1 MAPPR
6 RVFAALTA
14 SALLMLL
21 SLTVFASN
29 APASQPLDRGGNV
42 IISPSA
48 TNNFDQLVVVLMENK
63 NLNEVYGPATYMTQL
78 ADQYSFSQGWS
89 SITNPS
95 QPNYI
100 AIMGAST
107 FGVGGDGNHPN
118 LNHPTLVDLI
128 ETSGHTWN
136 AIAEGSGS
144 GCSINPDR
152 GEDHFPF
159 LSYTTITGN
168 AARCANLH
176 SGGPADVVTALN
188 AGTNFIWF
196 TPNDGHNMHD
206 NSVASGDAWIQSWVP
221 GLLTAMGTK
230 KAALI
235 VMFDEAYTSPP
246 HIYMSFSGPAAKLA
260 YKSTASYSH
269 YSLAKLLED
278 VWGGGSL
285 GQGDVN
291 APSPLEFFNAGGP
304 DFTLFANPGTV
315 SFSAGHSATSTVSLT
330 ASGGFTGT
338 VDLTAVSVPTG
349 VTTSCVPTSISGS
362 QTSTCTLSG
371 TNAGTYGVTI
381 TGTSGALVH
390 TAPVAV
396 TITAAGPTARFA
408 YSPTVPVV
416 NDTITFDAS
425 TSTDSDPT
433 ATLQARWD
441 WESDGTWDT
450 SLSTT
455 LTAQHAFGASGT
467 YTVMLQIQ
475 DSNGFSDTDSKAISV
490 FASGGGGVGAPP
502 GYGLTDPTLLQAHG
516 PIYIGSDA
524 QFTAANGVRSGTG
537 TIADPYIISNWFIDG
552 NLYASSQ
559 AMLWIEGTSSYV
571 VIENV
576 RISNLLGTNQWE
588 AFQLGH
594 WPATIST
601 QHVTI
606 RHNEVVNAQHAYGI
620 GIREGSSDIHI
631 EANYVQLEANFDWVY
646 GIATDRGVHGITVFG
661 NYVNAHTSGT
671 FHTVGIHLS
680 DYHVTDARRAT
691 GMVAIQNTVVNAT
704 AGGIISESS
713 VGTIIGWNLV
723 YMDYPGSKSVATD
736 YPRGIETEWF
746 SNGTLVVGNMIHT
759 FHWGIQVGSDLG
771 VIASNTITDVDYA
784 IYVLDNAAWPGI
796 STAAE
801 TIYDTTYSTV
811 AITPIRL
818 PTGFQGTVVEVGPGI
833 TKTDLTPVTF
843 VTSPAATSVVLAW
856 SGSSLN
862 LSATV
867 GGLIVFDTANTA
879 ASQNLQASWTGSVA
893 NLDVTSLSAAAAS
906 FLLQSAAPVVFDGSG
921 FTPSTTY
928 NVTRTNSGGTTR
940 ILSAQSTPVGGLT
953 FTIPTSTPSTY
964 TVSPGS
970 TSDITPPVTTYS
982 ASGSSGANSWYTS
995 SVTVTL
1001 TATEDSSGIAAIHFR
1016 TDGGAWQSYASPF
1029 TVQSDGSHAI
1039 DYYSTDSSG
1048 NNEAPR
1054 TVAVKIDSTAPS
1066 SSVAL
1071 AATLA
1076 VDGSY
1081 ISSVDV
1087 TLTSTDATSGIQ
1099 SSEYRVD
1106 GGAWRS
1112 YASVFPV
1119 SGNGTHTLEYHAT
1132 DVASNVETSKSSV
1145 VRISGSS
1152 FGPPVTVLQVT
1163 GSAGMNGWYISFVN
1177 VTLTATSPSG
1187 TAIFTMYSV
1196 DGSGWTQYAQ
1206 RFILPE
1212 GRHTFD
1218 YQSWDT
1224 AGFVEP
1230 KASTSIDV
1238 DLTPPTLGGS
1248 PSGVQTTPDVTIS
1261 WTGSDIAAGI
1271 ARYEVSID
1279 GGPTQSVGM
1288 TTSLNRR
1295 WSDGDHTVRVTAYDA
1310 AGNQDATVIN
1320 FRVSP
1325 GSPGVFGVFLTLPL
1339 VLPAIAL
1346 VLLLF
1351 AIVFWHRG
1359 LRRRE
1364 DEDRGRYDPDDY
1376 AEEYDSSDLETA
1388 ARVSFPFAAAFLR

>member
-1 MAPPR
+1 MLRASGKHAMDR
-6 RVFAALTA
+6 SKRVFAALTA
-14 SALLMLL
+14 SALLLL
-21 SLTVFASN
+21 VSLTVIGSN
-29 APASQPLDRGGNV
+29 DPANLSVAQVGNV
-42 IISPSA
+42 ILPA
-48 TNNFDQLVVVLMENK
+48 APTNNFEQFVIVLMENHD
-63 NLNEVYGPATYMTQL
+63 LSDIYGPAPYMTQL
-78 ADQYSFSQGWS
+78 ADQYAFSQHWA

-100 AIMGAST
+100 ALIGGST
-107 FGVGGDGNHPN
+107 FGVSGDGNHPN

-159 LSYTTITGN
+159 LSYTTITGS
-168 AARCANLH
+168 AARCASLH
-176 SGGPADVVTALN
+176 SGGPTDVVAALN

-196 TPNDGHNMHD
+196 TPTDQHNMHD
-206 NSVASGDAWIQSWVP
+206 NSVASGDSWLQSWVP
-221 GLLTAMGTK
+221 GLLTAMGSK

-235 VMFDEAYTSPP
+235 IMFDEAYTSPP
-246 HIYMSFSGPAAKLA
+246 YIYMSFSGTATKLA
-260 YKSTASYSH
+260 YKSTGSDSDGSH
-269 YSLAKLLED
+269 AKLLHD
-278 VWGGGSL
+278 VWGGGSR
-285 GQGDVN
+285 GQGDAN
-291 APSPLEFFNAGGP
+291 ARSPLEFFNAGGP
-304 DFTLFANPGTV
+304 DFTLSANPGTV
-315 SFSAGHSATSTVSLT
+315 SFSAGQSATSTVSLT

-371 TNAGTYGVTI
+371 TNAGTYAVTI

-450 SLSTT
+450 SLSST

-537 TIADPYIISNWFIDG
+537 TITNPYIISDWFIDG

-576 RISNLLGTNQWE
+576 RIANLVGTNQWE

-620 GIREGSSDIHI
+620 GIREGSSDIHV

-746 SNGTLVVGNMIHT
+746 SNGTAVVGNVIHT
-759 FHWGIQVGSDLG
+759 FHWGIQIGSDQG
-771 VIASNTITDVDYA
+771 VIASNTISDVDYA
-784 IYVLDNAAWPGI
+784 IYVLDTSAWPGI
-796 STAAE
+796 STAAD
-801 TIYDTTYSTV
+801 TIYDTTYSSV
-811 AITPIRL
+811 AIAPIRL
-818 PTGFQGTVVEVGPGI
+818 PTGFQGTVVDLGPGI
-833 TKTDLTPVTF
+833 KKTDLTPVLF
-843 VTSPAATSVVLAW
+843 VTSPAATSATFDW
-856 SGSSLN
+856 SGTSLN
-862 LSATV
+862 LSAIV
-867 GGLIVFDTANTA
+867 GGMVVFDR
-879 ASQNLQASWTGSVA
+879 ASTVDAQTLHASWTGTLT
-893 NLDVTSLSAAAAS
+893 NLDVTSLSAAGVS
-906 FLLQSAAPVVFDGSG
+906 FQLQSAAAVVFDGTG

-928 NVTRTNSGGTTR
+928 NVTRTNTGGTSR
-940 ILSAQSTPVGGLT
+940 ILSAQSTPLGGLS
-953 FTIPTSTPSTY
+953 FTVPSSTPSTY
-964 TVSPGS
+964 AVSPGS
-970 TSDITPPVTTYS
+970 VSDITPPVTTYS
-982 ASGSSGANSWYTS
+982 ASGTGGAGNWYTS

-1001 TATEDSSGIAAIHFR
+1001 SATDDSSGVAVIHFR
-1016 TDGGAWQSYASPF
+1016 TDGGAWQSYSGPF
-1029 TVQSDGSHAI
+1029 TFQAAGSHAI
-1039 DYYSTDSSG
+1039 DYYSTDYSG
-1048 NNEAPR
+1048 NNETLR
-1054 TVAVKIDSTAPS
+1054 SVTVNIDGTAPS
-1066 SSVAL
+1066 SSVQL
-1071 AATLA
+1071 AGTQAG
-1076 VDGSY
+1076 DGSY
-1081 ISSVDV
+1081 ISTVDV
-1087 TLTSTDATSGIQ
+1087 TVTSTDATSGVQ
-1099 SSEYRVD
+1099 LAQYRVD

-1112 YASVFPV
+1112 YSAAFPV
-1119 SGNGTHTLEYHAT
+1119 SGNGTHTVDYYAT
-1132 DVASNVETSKSSV
+1132 DVAGNLESAKSLV

-1152 FGPPVTVLQVT
+1152 FGPPVTVLHV
-1163 GSAGMNGWYISFVN
+1163 AGTAGQNGWYISRVN

-1187 TAIFTMYSV
+1187 TGIFTMYSV

-1206 RFILPE
+1206 TFMMAE
-1212 GRHTFD
+1212 GRHTLD
-1218 YQSWDT
+1218 YQSWDS

-1230 KASTSIDV
+1230 KGSTSIDI
-1238 DLTPPTLGGS
+1238 DLTPPLLDGS
-1248 PSGVQTTPDVTIS
+1248 PSGLVTTPDVTIT
-1261 WTGSDIAAGI
+1261 WTGTDGASGV

-1279 GGPTQSVGM
+1279 GGPTESVGM
-1288 TTSLNRR
+1288 TTSLTRR

-1310 AGNQDATVIN
+1310 AGNQDAKVIS
-1320 FRVSP
+1320 FTVSP
-1325 GSPGVFGVFLTLPL
+1325 ASSGVFGVFQTLPL
-1339 VLPAIAL
+1339 ILPAIAL
-1346 VLLLF
+1346 CILLF
-1351 AIVFWHRG
+1351 AVAFW
-1359 LRRRE
+1359 RRRLHRNE
-1364 DEDRGRYDPDDY
+1364 AEDRGEPEADDLPP
-1376 AEEYDSSDLETA
+1376 EDYDSSEW
-1388 ARVSFPFAAAFLR
+1388 

>member
-1 MAPPR
+1 MDSRPYRAF
-6 RVFAALTA
+6 VALFA
-14 SALLMLL
+14 SALLLL
-21 SLTVFASN
+21 TALVVSGIV
-29 APASQPLDRGGNV
+29 PLS
-42 IISPSA
+42 SPGSRFGSGPVSSEA

-63 NLNEVYGPATYMTQL
+63 NLNEIYGPAPYMTQL
-78 ADQYSFSQGWS
+78 ADQYAFSEGWS

-100 AIMGAST
+100 ALIGGST
-107 FGVGGDGNHPN
+107 FGVSGDGNHPN
-118 LNHPTLVDLI
+118 LNHPTIVDII
-128 ETSGHTWN
+128 ENSGHTWN

-176 SGGPADVVTALN
+176 SGGPTDVVTALN

-206 NSVASGDAWIQSWVP
+206 NSVSSGDAWIQSWVP
-221 GLLTAMGTK
+221 GLLTAMAGK

-235 VMFDEAYTSPP
+235 LMFDEAYTSPP
-246 HIYMSFSGPAAKLA
+246 YIYMSFSGPATKLA

-304 DFTLFANPGTV
+304 DFTLSANPGTV
-315 SFSAGHSATSTVSLT
+315 SFSAGQSATSTVSLT

-371 TNAGTYGVTI
+371 TNAGTYAVTI

-396 TITAAGPTARFA
+396 TITAAGPTARFT

-450 SLSTT
+450 SLSST

-467 YTVMLQIQ
+467 YTVKLEIQ
-475 DSNGFSDTDSKAISV
+475 DSSGLSDTDSKAISV

-502 GYGLTDPTLLQAHG
+502 GSGLTDPTILQAHG

-576 RISNLLGTNQWE
+576 RIANLVGTNQWE

-691 GMVAIQNTVVNAT
+691 GMAAIQNTVVNAT

-746 SNGTLVVGNMIHT
+746 SNGTAVVGNVIHT
-759 FHWGIQVGSDLG
+759 FHWGIQVGSDQG

-818 PTGFQGTVVEVGPGI
+818 PTGFQGTVVDLGPGI
-833 TKTDLTPVTF
+833 KKTDLTPVLF
-843 VTSPAATSVVLAW
+843 VTSPAATSATFDW
-856 SGSSLN
+856 SGTSLN
-862 LSATV
+862 LSAIV
-867 GGLIVFDTANTA
+867 GGMVVFDTASTGDA
-879 ASQNLQASWTGSVA
+879 QTLHASWTGA
-893 NLDVTSLSAAAAS
+893 LTNLDVTGLSAAGVS
-906 FLLQSAAPVVFDGSG
+906 FQLQSAAAVVFDSSG

-928 NVTRTNSGGTTR
+928 NVTRTNSGGTSR
-940 ILSAQSTPVGGLT
+940 ILSPQSTPVGGLT

-964 TVSPGS
+964 AVSPGS
-970 TSDITPPVTTYS
+970 VSDITPPVTTYS

-1001 TATEDSSGIAAIHFR
+1001 SATDDSSGIAAIHFR
-1016 TDGGAWQSYASPF
+1016 TDGGAWQSYTSPF
-1029 TVQSDGSHAI
+1029 TVSSAGSHAI
-1039 DYYSTDSSG
+1039 DYYSSDSSG
-1048 NNEAPR
+1048 NNEALR
-1054 TVAVKIDSTAPS
+1054 SVTVKIDSTAPS

-1071 AATLA
+1071 AGTQA

-1106 GGAWRS
+1106 SGAWRS
-1112 YASVFPV
+1112 FASVFPV

-1132 DVASNVETSKSSV
+1132 DIAGNVETTKSSV

-1163 GSAGMNGWYISFVN
+1163 GSAGMNGWYVSLVN

-1187 TAIFTMYSV
+1187 TAIFTMYSI

-1261 WTGSDIAAGI
+1261 WTGSDTASGV

-1310 AGNQDATVIN
+1310 AGNQDATVIS

-1325 GSPGVFGVFLTLPL
+1325 GSPGVFGVFQTLPL

-1346 VLLLF
+1346 CLLLF
-1351 AIVFWHRG
+1351 AIAFWRRR
-1359 LRRRE
+1359 LRRHE
-1364 DEDRGRYDPDDY
+1364 DEARGYVDPDEY
-1376 AEEYDSSDLETA
+1376 PEEYDASDL
-1388 ARVSFPFAAAFLR
+1388 

>member
-1 MAPPR
+1 MAPSR

-29 APASQPLDRGGNV
+29 APASQPLDRRGSV

-63 NLNEVYGPATYMTQL
+63 NLNEVYGPAPYMTQL

-107 FGVGGDGNHPN
+107 FGVGGDRNHPN
-118 LNHPTLVDLI
+118 LDHPTLVDLI

-168 AARCANLH
+168 AARCVNLH
-176 SGGPADVVTALN
+176 SGGPADVVTALKP
-188 AGTNFIWF
+188 GTESISV
-196 TPNDGHNMHD
+196 TPNDGPNMHY
-206 NSVASGDAWIQSWVP
+206 NSVATCDYWIQSWVP
-221 GLLTAMGTK
+221 GLLTAMAGK
-230 KAALI
+230 KAALLL
-235 VMFDEAYTSPP
+235 MFDEAYTSPP
-246 HIYMSFSGPAAKLA
+246 YIYMGFSGPATKLA
-260 YKSTASYSH
+260 YKSTAAYSH

-304 DFTLFANPGTV
+304 DFTLSATPGTV
-315 SFSAGHSATSTVSLT
+315 TFIAGQSATSTVSLT

-338 VDLTAVSVPTG
+338 VALTAVSVPVG
-349 VTTSCVPTSISGS
+349 ATTSCVPASISGT
-362 QTSTCTLSG
+362 QTSTCTITG
-371 TNAGTYGVTI
+371 TNAGSYAVTI

-396 TITAAGPTARFA
+396 TITAPGPTAHFG
-408 YSPTVPVV
+408 YSPTVPSV
-416 NDTITFDAS
+416 NDTITFDATS
-425 TSTDSDPT
+425 STDSDPS

-450 SLSTT
+450 TLSST
-455 LTAQHAFGASGT
+455 LTAQHAFAASGS
-467 YTVMLQIQ
+467 YTVKLEIQ
-475 DSNGFSDTDSKAISV
+475 DSRGFSDTDSRAVTV

-502 GYGLTDPTLLQAHG
+502 GYGLTNPSVLQAHG

-524 QFTAANGVRSGTG
+524 EFTAANGVRSGTG
-537 TIADPYIISNWFIDG
+537 TITDPYVISNWFIDG
-552 NLYASSQ
+552 NLYGSSQ
-559 AMLWIEGTSSYV
+559 AMIWIEGTSSYV

-576 RISNLLGTNQWE
+576 RIANLAGTNQWE

-594 WPATIST
+594 WPATVST

-606 RHNEVVNAQHAYGI
+606 RHNSVENAQHAYGI
-620 GIREGSSDIHI
+620 AVREGSSDIHI
-631 EANYVQLEANFDWVY
+631 EANYVQLETNFDWVY

-704 AGGIISESS
+704 AGGVISESS

-746 SNGTLVVGNMIHT
+746 SNGTLVVGNVIHT
-759 FHWGIQVGSDLG
+759 FHWGIQVGSDGG
-771 VIASNTITDVDYA
+771 VIASNTISDVDYA
-784 IYVLDNAAWPGI
+784 IYVLDNSAWPGI
-796 STAAE
+796 STAAD
-801 TIYDTTYSTV
+801 TIYDTTYSSD
-811 AITPIRL
+811 AIAPVRL
-818 PTGFQGTVVEVGPGI
+818 PTGFQGTVVDLGPGI
-833 TKTDLTPVTF
+833 KKTDLTPVLF
-843 VTSPAATSVVLAW
+843 VTSPAATSATLEW
-856 SGSSLN
+856 SGTSLN
-862 LSATV
+862 LSAIV
-867 GGLIVFDTANTA
+867 GGMMVFDTASTIDA
-879 ASQNLQASWTGSVA
+879 QTLHASWTGTLT
-893 NLDVTSLSAAAAS
+893 NLDVTSLSATGVS
-906 FLLQSAAPVVFDGSG
+906 FQLQSASAVVFDGIG

-928 NVTRTNSGGTTR
+928 NVTRTNTGGTSR
-940 ILSAQSTPVGGLT
+940 ILSAQSTPLGGLS
-953 FTIPTSTPSTY
+953 FTVPSSTPSTY
-964 TVSPGS
+964 AVSPGS
-970 TSDITPPVTTYS
+970 VSDITPPVTTYS
-982 ASGSSGANSWYTS
+982 ASGTGGAGSWYTS
-995 SVTVTL
+995 AVTVTL
-1001 TATEDSSGIAAIHFR
+1001 SAIDDSSGVAAIHFR
-1016 TDGGAWQSYASPF
+1016 TDGGTWQSYSGPF
-1029 TVQSDGSHAI
+1029 TFQADGSHAI
-1039 DYYSTDSSG
+1039 DYYSTDFSG
-1048 NNEAPR
+1048 NNETLR
-1054 TVAVKIDSTAPS
+1054 SVAVKIDSTAPS
-1066 SSVAL
+1066 SSVQL
-1071 AATLA
+1071 AGTLA
-1076 VDGSY
+1076 GDGSY

-1087 TLTSTDATSGIQ
+1087 TVTSTDATSGVQ
-1099 SSEYRVD
+1099 STQYRVD

-1112 YASVFPV
+1112 YSAAFPV
-1119 SGNGTHTLEYHAT
+1119 SGNGTHTVDYYAT
-1132 DVASNVETSKSSV
+1132 DVAGNLESTKSSV

-1152 FGPPVTVLQVT
+1152 FGPPVTVLQV
-1163 GSAGMNGWYISFVN
+1163 AGTAGQNGWYISLVN

-1187 TAIFTMYSV
+1187 TGIFTMYSV

-1206 RFILPE
+1206 TFMLAE
-1212 GRHTFD
+1212 GRHTLD
-1218 YQSWDT
+1218 YQSWDS

-1230 KASTSIDV
+1230 KGSTSIDL
-1238 DLTPPTLGGS
+1238 DLTPPLLDGT
-1248 PSGVQTTPDVTIS
+1248 PSGVQTAPDVTVS
-1261 WTGSDIAAGI
+1261 WTGSDSASGVTG
-1271 ARYEVSID
+1271 YMLSID

-1288 TTSLNRR
+1288 TTSLTRR

-1310 AGNQDATVIN
+1310 AGNQDAKVIS
-1320 FRVSP
+1320 FTVSP
-1325 GSPGVFGVFLTLPL
+1325 ASSGVFGVFQTLPL
-1339 VLPAIAL
+1339 ILPAIAL
-1346 VLLLF
+1346 CILLF
-1351 AIVFWHRG
+1351 AVAFW
-1359 LRRRE
+1359 RRRLHRNE
-1364 DEDRGRYDPDDY
+1364 AEDRGEPEADDLPP
-1376 AEEYDSSDLETA
+1376 EDYDSSEW
-1388 ARVSFPFAAAFLR
+1388 

>member
-1 MAPPR
+1 MDSR
-6 RVFAALTA
+6 RYSAFVALSA
-14 SALLMLL
+14 SALLILAGLL
-21 SLTVFASN
+21 VSGIVPFST
-29 APASQPLDRGGNV
+29 PGNSV
-42 IISPSA
+42 GLGPISSSA
-48 TNNFDQLVVVLMENK
+48 TGNFDQLVVVLMENH
-63 NLNEVYGPATYMTQL
+63 NLNEIYGPAPYMTQL
-78 ADQYSFSQGWS
+78 ADQYAFSEGWS

-100 AIMGAST
+100 ALLGAST
-107 FGVGGDGNHPN
+107 FGVSGDGNHPN

-159 LSYTTITGN
+159 LSYTTITGS
-168 AARCANLH
+168 AARCASLH
-176 SGGPADVVTALN
+176 SGGPTDVVAALN

-196 TPNDGHNMHD
+196 TPTDQHNMHD
-206 NSVASGDAWIQSWVP
+206 NSVASGDSWLQSWVP
-221 GLLTAMGTK
+221 GLLTAMGSK

-235 VMFDEAYTSPP
+235 IMFDEAYTSPP
-246 HIYMSFSGPAAKLA
+246 YIYMSFSGTATKLA

-315 SFSAGHSATSTVSLT
+315 SFSAGQSATSTVSLT

-371 TNAGTYGVTI
+371 TNAGTYAVTI

-450 SLSTT
+450 SLSST

-680 DYHVTDARRAT
+680 DYHVTDGRRAT

-723 YMDYPGSKSVATD
+723 YMDYPGSKSIAVD

-746 SNGTLVVGNMIHT
+746 SNGTLVIGNVIHT
-759 FHWGIQVGSDLG
+759 FHWGIQVGSDQG
-771 VIASNTITDVDYA
+771 VIASNTISDVDFA

-796 STAAE
+796 STAAD
-801 TIYDTTYSTV
+801 TVYDTTYSSV

-818 PTGFQGTVVEVGPGI
+818 PTGFQGTVVDLGPGI
-833 TKTDLTPVTF
+833 KKTDLTPVLF
-843 VTSPAATSVVLAW
+843 VTSPAATSATFDW
-856 SGSSLN
+856 SGTSLN
-862 LSATV
+862 LSAIV
-867 GGLIVFDTANTA
+867 GGMVVFDTASTGDA
-879 ASQNLQASWTGSVA
+879 QTLHASWTGA
-893 NLDVTSLSAAAAS
+893 LTNLDVTSLSAAGVS
-906 FLLQSAAPVVFDGSG
+906 FQLQSAAAVVFDGTG

-928 NVTRTNSGGTTR
+928 NVTRTNTGGTSR
-940 ILSAQSTPVGGLT
+940 ILSAQSTPLGGLS
-953 FTIPTSTPSTY
+953 FTVPSSTPSTY
-964 TVSPGS
+964 AVSPGS
-970 TSDITPPVTTYS
+970 VSDITPPVTTYS
-982 ASGSSGANSWYTS
+982 ASGTGGGGNWYTS
-995 SVTVTL
+995 AVTVTL
-1001 TATEDSSGIAAIHFR
+1001 SATDDSSGVAVIHFR
-1016 TDGGAWQSYASPF
+1016 TNGGAWQSYSGPF
-1029 TVQSDGSHAI
+1029 TFQAAGSHAI
-1039 DYYSTDSSG
+1039 DYYSTDYSG
-1048 NNEAPR
+1048 NNETLR
-1054 TVAVKIDSTAPS
+1054 SVTVNIDGTAPS
-1066 SSVAL
+1066 SSVQL
-1071 AATLA
+1071 AGTQAG
-1076 VDGSY
+1076 DGSY
-1081 ISSVDV
+1081 ISTVDV
-1087 TLTSTDATSGIQ
+1087 TVTSTDATSGVQ
-1099 SSEYRVD
+1099 LAQYRVD

-1112 YASVFPV
+1112 YSAAFPV
-1119 SGNGTHTLEYHAT
+1119 SGNGTHTVDYYAT
-1132 DVASNVETSKSSV
+1132 DVAGNLESAKSLV

-1152 FGPPVTVLQVT
+1152 FGPPVTVLHV
-1163 GSAGMNGWYISFVN
+1163 AGTAGQNGWYISRVN

-1187 TAIFTMYSV
+1187 TGIFTMYSV

-1206 RFILPE
+1206 TFMMAE
-1212 GRHTFD
+1212 GRHTLD
-1218 YQSWDT
+1218 YQSWDS

-1230 KASTSIDV
+1230 KGSTSIDI
-1238 DLTPPTLGGS
+1238 DLTPPLLDGS
-1248 PSGVQTTPDVTIS
+1248 PSGLVTTPDVTIT
-1261 WTGSDIAAGI
+1261 WTGSDGASGV

-1279 GGPTQSVGM
+1279 GGPTESVGM
-1288 TTSLNRR
+1288 TTSLTRR

-1310 AGNQDATVIN
+1310 AGNQDAKVIS
-1320 FRVSP
+1320 FTVSP
-1325 GSPGVFGVFLTLPL
+1325 ASSGVFGVFQTLPL
-1339 VLPAIAL
+1339 ILPAIAL
-1346 VLLLF
+1346 CILLF
-1351 AIVFWHRG
+1351 AVAFW
-1359 LRRRE
+1359 RRRLHRNE
-1364 DEDRGRYDPDDY
+1364 AEDRGEPEADDLPP
-1376 AEEYDSSDLETA
+1376 EDYDSSEW
-1388 ARVSFPFAAAFLR
+1388 

>member
-1 MAPPR
+1 MDSR
-6 RVFAALTA
+6 RYSAFVALSA
-14 SALLMLL
+14 SALLILAGLL
-21 SLTVFASN
+21 VSGIVPFST
-29 APASQPLDRGGNV
+29 PGNSV
-42 IISPSA
+42 GLGPISSSA
-48 TNNFDQLVVVLMENK
+48 TGNFDQLVVVLMENH
-63 NLNEVYGPATYMTQL
+63 NLNEIYGPAPYMTQL
-78 ADQYSFSQGWS
+78 ADQYAFSEGWS

-100 AIMGAST
+100 ALLGAST
-107 FGVGGDGNHPN
+107 FGVSGDGNHPN

-159 LSYTTITGN
+159 LSYTTITGS
-168 AARCANLH
+168 AARCASLH
-176 SGGPADVVTALN
+176 SGGPTDVVAALN

-196 TPNDGHNMHD
+196 TPTDQHNMHD
-206 NSVASGDAWIQSWVP
+206 NSVASGDSWLQSWVP
-221 GLLTAMGTK
+221 GLLTAMGSK

-235 VMFDEAYTSPP
+235 IMFDEAYTSPP
-246 HIYMSFSGPAAKLA
+246 YIYMSFSGTATKHA

-315 SFSAGHSATSTVSLT
+315 SFSAGQSATSTVSLT

-362 QTSTCTLSG
+362 QTSRCTLSG
-371 TNAGTYGVTI
+371 TNAGTYAVTI

-450 SLSTT
+450 SLSST

-620 GIREGSSDIHI
+620 GIREGSSDIRV

-680 DYHVTDARRAT
+680 DYHVTDGRRAT

-713 VGTIIGWNLV
+713 VGTIVGWNLV
-723 YMDYPGSKSVATD
+723 YMDYPGSKSIAVD

-746 SNGTLVVGNMIHT
+746 SNGTAVVGNVVHT
-759 FHWGIQVGSDLG
+759 FHWGIQVGSDQG

-801 TIYDTTYSTV
+801 TIYDTTHSTV

-818 PTGFQGTVVEVGPGI
+818 PTGFQGTVVDLGPGI

-843 VTSPAATSVVLAW
+843 VTSPAATSVAFAW

-867 GGLIVFDTANTA
+867 GGLVVFDTANTA

-893 NLDVTSLSAAAAS
+893 NLDVTSLSAAGVS
-906 FLLQSAAPVVFDGSG
+906 FLLQSAAAVVFDGSG

-928 NVTRTNSGGTTR
+928 NVTRTNTGGTSR

-953 FTIPTSTPSTY
+953 FTIPTSP
-964 TVSPGS
+964 PPPNPAPRGS
-970 TSDITPPVTTYS
+970 TSATPPPVTTYS
-982 ASGSSGANSWYTS
+982 AVGSSGTSNWYTS

-1001 TATEDSSGIAAIHFR
+1001 TATDDSSGIAAIHFR

-1029 TVQSDGSHAI
+1029 TVQSDGSHGI

-1048 NNEAPR
+1048 NNEALR
-1054 TVAVKIDSTAPS
+1054 TVTVKIDSTAPS

-1071 AATLA
+1071 AGTLA
-1076 VDGSY
+1076 GDGSY

-1132 DVASNVETSKSSV
+1132 DVASNVETAKSSV

-1163 GSAGMNGWYISFVN
+1163 GAAGMNGWYVSIVN

-1187 TAIFTMYSV
+1187 TGIFTMYSI
-1196 DGSGWTQYAQ
+1196 DGSGWMQYAQ
-1206 RFILPE
+1206 RFLLPE
-1212 GRHTFD
+1212 GRHTLD

-1230 KASTSIDV
+1230 KASTSVDV

-1261 WTGSDIAAGI
+1261 WTGSDTASGI
-1271 ARYEVSID
+1271 ARYELSID
-1279 GGPTQSVGM
+1279 GGPTQSVGT
-1288 TTSLNRR
+1288 TTSLSRR

-1310 AGNQDATVIN
+1310 AGNQHATVIS

-1325 GSPGVFGVFLTLPL
+1325 GSPGVFGILQTLPL

-1346 VLLLF
+1346 CLLLF
-1351 AIVFWHRG
+1351 AIAFWRRR
-1359 LRRRE
+1359 LRRNE
-1364 DEDRGRYDPDDY
+1364 DEARGYVDPDEY
-1376 AEEYDSSDLETA
+1376 PEEYDASDL
-1388 ARVSFPFAAAFLR
+1388 

>member
-1 MAPPR
+1 MDR
-6 RVFAALTA
+6 SKRVFAALTA
-14 SALLMLL
+14 SALLLL
-21 SLTVFASN
+21 VSLTVIGSN
-29 APASQPLDRGGNV
+29 DPANLSVAQVGNV
-42 IISPSA
+42 ILPA
-48 TNNFDQLVVVLMENK
+48 VPTNNFEQFVIVLMENHD
-63 NLNEVYGPATYMTQL
+63 LSDIYGPAPYMTQL
-78 ADQYSFSQGWS
+78 ADQYAFSQHWA

-100 AIMGAST
+100 ALIGGST
-107 FGVGGDGNHPN
+107 FGVSGDGNHPN
-118 LNHPTLVDLI
+118 LNHPTIVDII
-128 ETSGHTWN
+128 ENSGHTWN

-188 AGTNFIWF
+188 AGTSFIWF

-221 GLLTAMGTK
+221 GLLTAMAGK

-235 VMFDEAYTSPP
+235 LMFDEAYTSPP
-246 HIYMSFSGPAAKLA
+246 YIYMSFSGPATKLA

-304 DFTLFANPGTV
+304 DFSLSANPGTV
-315 SFSAGHSATSTVSLT
+315 SFSAGQSATSTVSLT

-371 TNAGTYGVTI
+371 TNAGTYAVTI

-396 TITAAGPTARFA
+396 TITTAGPTARFA

-450 SLSTT
+450 SLSST

-537 TIADPYIISNWFIDG
+537 TIADPFVISNWFIDG
-552 NLYASSQ
+552 NLYGSAQ

-576 RISNLLGTNQWE
+576 RIANLAGTNQWE
-588 AFQLGH
+588 AVQLGH
-594 WPATIST
+594 WPAMVST

-606 RHNEVVNAQHAYGI
+606 RHNSVENAQHAYGI
-620 GIREGSSDIHI
+620 AVREGSSDVHI
-631 EANYVQLEANFDWVY
+631 EANYVQLETNFDWVY
-646 GIATDRGVHGITVFG
+646 GIATDRGVHDITVFG
-661 NYVNAHTSGT
+661 NYVNAHTSAT
-671 FHTVGIHLS
+671 WHTVGIHLS

-691 GMVAIQNTVVNAT
+691 GMVALRNTVANAT

-713 VGTIIGWNLV
+713 VGTIVGWNLV
-723 YMDYPGSKSVATD
+723 YMDYPGTKSVAVD

-746 SNGTLVVGNMIHT
+746 SNGTLVVGNVIHT
-759 FHWGIQVGSDLG
+759 FHWGIQVGSDGG
-771 VIASNTITDVDYA
+771 VIASNTIYDVDYA

-818 PTGFQGTVVEVGPGI
+818 PTGFQGTVVDVGPGI

-843 VTSPAATSVVLAW
+843 VTSPAATRVALAW

-906 FLLQSAAPVVFDGSG
+906 FLLQSAAAVVFDGSG

-940 ILSAQSTPVGGLT
+940 ILTAQSTPVGGLT

-982 ASGSSGANSWYTS
+982 AAGSSGTSSWYTS

-1001 TATEDSSGIAAIHFR
+1001 TATDDSSGVAAIHFR

-1029 TVQSDGSHAI
+1029 TVSSAGSHAI
-1039 DYYSTDSSG
+1039 DYYSSDSSG
-1048 NNEAPR
+1048 NNEALR
-1054 TVAVKIDSTAPS
+1054 SVTVKIDSTAPS
-1066 SSVAL
+1066 SSVVL
-1071 AATLA
+1071 AGTQA

-1081 ISSVDV
+1081 ISSVDA

-1132 DVASNVETSKSSV
+1132 
-1145 VRISGSS
+1145 
-1152 FGPPVTVLQVT
+1152 
-1163 GSAGMNGWYISFVN
+1163 
-1177 VTLTATSPSG
+1177 
-1187 TAIFTMYSV
+1187 
-1196 DGSGWTQYAQ
+1196 
-1206 RFILPE
+1206 
-1212 GRHTFD
+1212 
-1218 YQSWDT
+1218 
-1224 AGFVEP
+1224 
-1230 KASTSIDV
+1230 
-1238 DLTPPTLGGS
+1238 
-1248 PSGVQTTPDVTIS
+1248 
-1261 WTGSDIAAGI
+1261 
-1271 ARYEVSID
+1271 
-1279 GGPTQSVGM
+1279 
-1288 TTSLNRR
+1288 
-1295 WSDGDHTVRVTAYDA
+1295 
-1310 AGNQDATVIN
+1310 
-1320 FRVSP
+1320 
-1325 GSPGVFGVFLTLPL
+1325 
-1339 VLPAIAL
+1339 
-1346 VLLLF
+1346 
-1351 AIVFWHRG
+1351 
-1359 LRRRE
+1359 
-1364 DEDRGRYDPDDY
+1364 
-1376 AEEYDSSDLETA
+1376 
-1388 ARVSFPFAAAFLR
+1388 

>member
-1 MAPPR
+1 MDSR
-6 RVFAALTA
+6 RYSAFVALSA
-14 SALLMLL
+14 SALLILAGLL
-21 SLTVFASN
+21 VSGIVPFST
-29 APASQPLDRGGNV
+29 PGNSV
-42 IISPSA
+42 GLGPISSSA
-48 TNNFDQLVVVLMENK
+48 TGNFDQLVVVLMENH
-63 NLNEVYGPATYMTQL
+63 NLNEIYGPAPYMTQL
-78 ADQYSFSQGWS
+78 ADQYAFSEGWS

-100 AIMGAST
+100 ALLGAST
-107 FGVGGDGNHPN
+107 FGVSGDGNHPN

-159 LSYTTITGN
+159 LSYTTITGS
-168 AARCANLH
+168 AARCASLH
-176 SGGPADVVTALN
+176 SGGPTDVVAALN

-196 TPNDGHNMHD
+196 TPTDQHNMHD
-206 NSVASGDAWIQSWVP
+206 NSVASGDSWLQSWVP
-221 GLLTAMGTK
+221 GLLTAMGSK

-235 VMFDEAYTSPP
+235 IMFDEAYTSPP
-246 HIYMSFSGPAAKLA
+246 YIYMSFSGTATKLA

-278 VWGGGSL
+278 VWGGGNL

-315 SFSAGHSATSTVSLT
+315 SFSAGQSATSTVSLT

-349 VTTSCVPTSISGS
+349 VTTSCVPTSISGT

-371 TNAGTYGVTI
+371 TNAGTYAVTI

-450 SLSTT
+450 SLSSA

-502 GYGLTDPTLLQAHG
+502 GSGLTNPTALQAHG

-537 TIADPYIISNWFIDG
+537 TITDPYIISNWFIDG
-552 NLYASSQ
+552 NLYAGSQ
-559 AMLWIEGTSSYV
+559 AMVWIEGTSSYV
-571 VIENV
+571 VIQNV
-576 RISNLLGTNQWE
+576 RISNLVGTNQWE

-606 RHNEVVNAQHAYGI
+606 RHNEAVNAQHAYGI
-620 GIREGSSDIHI
+620 AIREGSSDIHI
-631 EANYVQLEANFDWVY
+631 EANYVHLEANFDWVY
-646 GIATDRGVHGITVFG
+646 GTATDRGVHGITVFG

-671 FHTVGIHLS
+671 FHTTSIHLS
-680 DYHVTDARRAT
+680 HYHVTDARRST
-691 GMVAIQNTVVNAT
+691 GIVAIQNTGANAT

-713 VGTIIGWNLV
+713 VGTIIEWNLV

-746 SNGTLVVGNMIHT
+746 SNGTAVVGNVVHT
-759 FHWGIQVGSDLG
+759 FHWGIQVGSDQG
-771 VIASNTITDVDYA
+771 VIASNTIFDVDYA

-796 STAAE
+796 STTAD
-801 TIYDTTYSTV
+801 TIYATTYSSV

-818 PTGFQGTVVEVGPGI
+818 PTGFQGTVVDLGPGI
-833 TKTDLTPVTF
+833 KKTDLTPVLF
-843 VTSPAATSVVLAW
+843 VTSPAATSTTLDW
-856 SGSSLN
+856 SGISLN
-862 LSATV
+862 LSAIV
-867 GGLIVFDTANTA
+867 GGVVVFDTASTVDA
-879 ASQNLQASWTGSVA
+879 QSLRASWTGTLT
-893 NLDVTSLSAAAAS
+893 NLDVTSLSAAGVS
-906 FLLQSAAPVVFDGSG
+906 FQLQSAAPVVFDGTG
-921 FTPSTTY
+921 FTPSTIY
-928 NVTRTNSGGTTR
+928 NVTRTNTGGTSR
-940 ILSAQSTPVGGLT
+940 ILSAQSTPLGGLSL
-953 FTIPTSTPSTY
+953 TIPSSTPSTY
-964 TVSPGS
+964 SVSPGS
-970 TSDITPPVTTYS
+970 VNDVTPPVTIYS
-982 ASGSSGANSWYTS
+982 ASGTGGGSNWYTS
-995 SVTVTL
+995 AVTVTL
-1001 TATEDSSGIAAIHFR
+1001 SATDDSSGVAVIHFR
-1016 TDGGAWQSYASPF
+1016 TDGGAWQSYAGPF
-1029 TVQSDGSHAI
+1029 TFQADGSHAI
-1039 DYYSTDSSG
+1039 DYYATDYSG
-1048 NNEAPR
+1048 TNETLR
-1054 TVAVKIDSTAPS
+1054 SVTVKIDSATPS
-1066 SSVAL
+1066 SSVQL
-1071 AATLA
+1071 AGTLA
-1076 VDGSY
+1076 GDGSY

-1087 TLTSTDATSGIQ
+1087 TVTSTDATSGVQ
-1099 SSEYRVD
+1099 STQYRVD
-1106 GGAWRS
+1106 GGAVRS
-1112 YASVFPV
+1112 YATAFPL
-1119 SGNGTHTLEYHAT
+1119 SGNGTHTVDYYAT
-1132 DVASNVETSKSSV
+1132 DVAGNVESAKSSV

-1152 FGPPVTVLQVT
+1152 FGPPVTVLNLAVT
-1163 GSAGMNGWYISFVN
+1163 AGQNSWYISLVN

-1187 TAIFTMYSV
+1187 TGIFTMYSV

-1206 RFILPE
+1206 TFMLTE
-1212 GRHTFD
+1212 GRHTLD
-1218 YQSWDT
+1218 YQSWDS

-1238 DLTPPTLGGS
+1238 DLTPPTLDGS
-1248 PSGVQTTPDVTIS
+1248 PTGVVTTPDVTIT
-1261 WTGSDIAAGI
+1261 WTGTDGSSGI

-1279 GGPTQSVGM
+1279 GGPTESVGM
-1288 TTSLNRR
+1288 TTSLTRR

-1310 AGNQDATVIN
+1310 AGNQDATVIH
-1320 FRVSP
+1320 FTVSP
-1325 GSPGVFGVFLTLPL
+1325 QSSGVFEVFQTLPL
-1339 VLPAIAL
+1339 ILPAVAL
-1346 VLLLF
+1346 CLLLF
-1351 AIVFWHRG
+1351 AIAFWRRR
-1359 LRRRE
+1359 LRRDG
-1364 DEDRGRYDPDDY
+1364 DEDPGEPDADDLPPQGH
-1376 AEEYDSSDLETA
+1376 DSSGW
-1388 ARVSFPFAAAFLR
+1388 

>member
-1 MAPPR
+1 MDSR
-6 RVFAALTA
+6 RYSAFVALSA
-14 SALLMLL
+14 SALLILAGLL
-21 SLTVFASN
+21 VSGIVPFST
-29 APASQPLDRGGNV
+29 PGNSV
-42 IISPSA
+42 GLGPISSSA
-48 TNNFDQLVVVLMENK
+48 TGNFDQLVVVLMENH
-63 NLNEVYGPATYMTQL
+63 NLNEIYGPAPYMTQL
-78 ADQYSFSQGWS
+78 ADQYAFSEGWS

-100 AIMGAST
+100 ALLGAST
-107 FGVGGDGNHPN
+107 FGVSGDGNHPN

-159 LSYTTITGN
+159 LSYTTITGS
-168 AARCANLH
+168 AARCASLH
-176 SGGPADVVTALN
+176 SGGPTDVVAALN

-196 TPNDGHNMHD
+196 TPTDQHNMHD
-206 NSVASGDAWIQSWVP
+206 NSVASGDAWLQSWVP
-221 GLLTAMGTK
+221 GLLTAMGSK

-235 VMFDEAYTSPP
+235 IMFDEAYTSPP
-246 HIYMSFSGPAAKLA
+246 YIYMSFSGTATKLA

-304 DFTLFANPGTV
+304 DFTLSANPGTV
-315 SFSAGHSATSTVSLT
+315 SFSAGQSATSTVSLT

-371 TNAGTYGVTI
+371 TNAGTYAVTI

-450 SLSTT
+450 SLSST

-620 GIREGSSDIHI
+620 GIREGSSDIRV

-680 DYHVTDARRAT
+680 DYHVTDGRRAT

-723 YMDYPGSKSVATD
+723 YMDYPGSKSIAVD

-746 SNGTLVVGNMIHT
+746 SNGTLVIGNVIHT
-759 FHWGIQVGSDLG
+759 FHWGIQVGSDQG
-771 VIASNTITDVDYA
+771 VIASNTISDVDFA

-796 STAAE
+796 STAAD
-801 TIYDTTYSTV
+801 TVYDTTYSSV

-818 PTGFQGTVVEVGPGI
+818 PTGFQGTVVDLGPGI
-833 TKTDLTPVTF
+833 KKTDLTPVLF
-843 VTSPAATSVVLAW
+843 VTSPAATSATFDW
-856 SGSSLN
+856 SRTSLN
-862 LSATV
+862 LSAIV
-867 GGLIVFDTANTA
+867 GGMVVFDTASTGDA
-879 ASQNLQASWTGSVA
+879 QTSHASWTGTLT
-893 NLDVTSLSAAAAS
+893 NLDVTSLSAAGVS
-906 FLLQSAAPVVFDGSG
+906 FQLQSAAAVVFDGTG

-928 NVTRTNSGGTTR
+928 NVTRTNTGGTSR
-940 ILSAQSTPVGGLT
+940 ILSAQSTPLGGLS
-953 FTIPTSTPSTY
+953 FTVPSSTPSTY
-964 TVSPGS
+964 AVSPGS
-970 TSDITPPVTTYS
+970 VSDITPPVTTYS
-982 ASGSSGANSWYTS
+982 ASGTGGAGNWYTS
-995 SVTVTL
+995 AVTVTL
-1001 TATEDSSGIAAIHFR
+1001 SATDDSSGVAVIHFR
-1016 TDGGAWQSYASPF
+1016 TNGGAWQSYSGPF
-1029 TVQSDGSHAI
+1029 TFQAAGSHAI
-1039 DYYSTDSSG
+1039 DYYSTDYSG
-1048 NNEAPR
+1048 NNETLR
-1054 TVAVKIDSTAPS
+1054 SVTVNIDGTAPS
-1066 SSVAL
+1066 SSVQL
-1071 AATLA
+1071 AGTQAG
-1076 VDGSY
+1076 DGSY
-1081 ISSVDV
+1081 ISTVDV
-1087 TLTSTDATSGIQ
+1087 TVTSTDATSGVQ
-1099 SSEYRVD
+1099 LAQYRVD

-1112 YASVFPV
+1112 YSAAFPV
-1119 SGNGTHTLEYHAT
+1119 SGNGTHTVDYYAT
-1132 DVASNVETSKSSV
+1132 DVAGNLESAKSLV

-1152 FGPPVTVLQVT
+1152 FGPPVTVLHV
-1163 GSAGMNGWYISFVN
+1163 AGTAGQNGWYISRVN

-1187 TAIFTMYSV
+1187 TGIFTMYSV

-1206 RFILPE
+1206 TFMMAE
-1212 GRHTFD
+1212 GRHTLD
-1218 YQSWDT
+1218 YQSWDS

-1230 KASTSIDV
+1230 KGSTSIDI
-1238 DLTPPTLGGS
+1238 DLTPPLLDGS
-1248 PSGVQTTPDVTIS
+1248 PSGLVTTPDVTIT
-1261 WTGSDIAAGI
+1261 WTGSDGASGV

-1279 GGPTQSVGM
+1279 GGPTESVGM
-1288 TTSLNRR
+1288 TTSLTRR

-1310 AGNQDATVIN
+1310 AGNQDAKVIS
-1320 FRVSP
+1320 FTVSP
-1325 GSPGVFGVFLTLPL
+1325 ASSGVFGVFQTLPL
-1339 VLPAIAL
+1339 ILPAIAL
-1346 VLLLF
+1346 CILLF
-1351 AIVFWHRG
+1351 AVAFW
-1359 LRRRE
+1359 RRRLHRNE
-1364 DEDRGRYDPDDY
+1364 AEDRGEPEADDLPP
-1376 AEEYDSSDLETA
+1376 EDYDSSEW
-1388 ARVSFPFAAAFLR
+1388 

>member
-1 MAPPR
+1 MMQASGKYGMVPPR

-29 APASQPLDRGGNV
+29 APASQPLDRRGSV

-48 TNNFDQLVVVLMENK
+48 TGNFDQLVVVLMENK
-63 NLNEVYGPATYMTQL
+63 NLNEVYGPAPYMTQL

-100 AIMGAST
+100 AILGAST

-221 GLLTAMGTK
+221 GLLTAMAGK

-235 VMFDEAYTSPP
+235 LMFDEAYTSPP
-246 HIYMSFSGPAAKLA
+246 YIYMSFSGPATKLA
-260 YKSTASYSH
+260 YKSTAAYSH

-304 DFTLFANPGTV
+304 PVPDFSIA
-315 SFSAGHSATSTVSLT
+315 ATSTVSLT
-330 ASGGFTGT
+330 ASGGFAGT
-338 VDLTAVSVPTG
+338 VDLSAVSAPAG
-349 VTTSCVPTSISGS
+349 VTTSCAPTSISGS
-362 QTSTCTLSG
+362 QTSTCTFTG
-371 TNAGTYGVTI
+371 TNAGSYAVTI

-396 TITAAGPTARFA
+396 TITAAGPTARFV
-408 YSPTVPVV
+408 YSPTVPSV
-416 NDTITFDAS
+416 NDMITFDAS
-425 TSTDSDPT
+425 STTDSDPS

-450 SLSTT
+450 SLSAS
-455 LTAQHAFGASGT
+455 LNAQHAFTAAGT
-467 YTVMLQIQ
+467 YTVKLEIQ
-475 DSNGFSDTDSKAISV
+475 DSHGFSDTDSRVVSV

-502 GYGLTDPTLLQAHG
+502 GYGLTDPTALQAHG
-516 PIYIGSDA
+516 PIYIGSDT
-524 QFTAANGVRSGTG
+524 QFTAANGVRGGTG
-537 TIADPYIISNWFIDG
+537 TIADPYVISDWLIDG
-552 NLYASSQ
+552 NLYTGAQ
-559 AMLWIEGTSSYV
+559 AMIWIEGTSSYV
-571 VIENV
+571 VIQNV
-576 RISNLLGTNQWE
+576 KISNLAGVNQWE

-594 WPATIST
+594 WPATITT

-606 RHNEVVNAQHAYGI
+606 RHNAVENAQHAYGI
-620 GIREGSSDIHI
+620 AVREGSSDVHV

-646 GIATDRGVHGITVFG
+646 GIATDRGVHDITVFG

-680 DYHVTDARRAT
+680 DFHVTDARRAT
-691 GMVAIQNTVVNAT
+691 GMVALRNTVANAT

-723 YMDYPGSKSVATD
+723 YMDYPGSKSVAVD

-746 SNGTLVVGNMIHT
+746 SNWTAVVGNVIHT
-759 FHWGIQVGSDLG
+759 FHWGIQVGSDQG
-771 VIASNTITDVDYA
+771 VIASNTISDVDYA
-784 IYVLDNAAWPGI
+784 IYVLDNSAWPGI
-796 STAAE
+796 STAAD
-801 TIYDTTYSTV
+801 TIYDTTYSSV
-811 AITPIRL
+811 AIAPIRL
-818 PTGFQGTVVEVGPGI
+818 PTGFQGTVVDLGPGI
-833 TKTDLTPVTF
+833 KKTDLTPVLF
-843 VTSPAATSVVLAW
+843 VTSPAATSVAFAW
-856 SGSSLN
+856 SGSSLS

-867 GGLIVFDTANTA
+867 GGLVVFDTANTA

-893 NLDVTSLSAAAAS
+893 NLDVTSLSAAGVS
-906 FLLQSAAPVVFDGSG
+906 FLLQSAAAVVFDGSG

-928 NVTRTNSGGTTR
+928 NVTRTNTGGTSR

-953 FTIPTSTPSTY
+953 FPIPTSTPSTF

-982 ASGSSGANSWYTS
+982 AAGSSGTSSWYTS
-995 SVTVTL
+995 SITVTL
-1001 TATEDSSGIAAIHFR
+1001 TATDDSSGVAAIHFR
-1016 TDGGAWQSYASPF
+1016 TDGGAWQSYTSPF
-1029 TVQSDGSHAI
+1029 TVSSAGSHAI
-1039 DYYSTDSSG
+1039 DYYSSDSSG
-1048 NNEAPR
+1048 NNEALR
-1054 TVAVKIDSTAPS
+1054 SVTVKIDSTAPS

-1071 AATLA
+1071 AGTQA

-1132 DVASNVETSKSSV
+1132 DIAGNVETTKSSV

-1163 GSAGMNGWYISFVN
+1163 GSAGMNGWYVSLVN

-1187 TAIFTMYSV
+1187 TAIFTMYSI

-1248 PSGVQTTPDVTIS
+1248 PSGGQTTADVTIS
-1261 WTGSDIAAGI
+1261 WTGSDTASGV

-1359 LRRRE
+1359 LRRRA

-1376 AEEYDSSDLETA
+1376 AEEYDSSDL
-1388 ARVSFPFAAAFLR
+1388 